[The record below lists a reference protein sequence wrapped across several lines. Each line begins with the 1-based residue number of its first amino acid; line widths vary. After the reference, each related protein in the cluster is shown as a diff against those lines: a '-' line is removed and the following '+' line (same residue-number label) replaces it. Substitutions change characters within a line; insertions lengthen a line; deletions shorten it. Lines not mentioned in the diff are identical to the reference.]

1 VLAGQKNAYAYLV
14 NQYQAYVFAI
24 VLPIVP
30 TLADAEDT
38 AQETFLCAYKSLPSY
53 RGGSFK
59 AWLGRIAVNCATDLM
74 RRKQRRKKLV
84 TLLSQEQATRPELT
98 GSESAAVDNRI
109 TLNGLIAILPPR
121 QQEVIR
127 LYYFEGLSYA
137 EIATKLNITE
147 KTVESILY
155 RARHFLQEQLTAEGE
170 R

>member
-1 VLAGQKNAYAYLV
+1 VLAGEKNAYAYLV
-14 NQYQAYVFAI
+14 NQYRAYVFAI

-74 RRKQRRKKLV
+74 RRNQRQQSLV
-84 TLLSQEQATRPELT
+84 ALIGQEQAARPQTT
-98 GSESAAVDNRI
+98 GSGAVDNRL
-109 TLNGLIAILPPR
+109 TLNGLIAKLPPR

-127 LYYFEGLSYA
+127 LYYFEDLSYA
-137 EIATKLNITE
+137 EIATRLNIAERTA
-147 KTVESILY
+147 ESTLY
-155 RARHFLQEQLTAEGE
+155 RARHLLRDNLAAKGE

>member
-1 VLAGQKNAYAYLV
+1 MLAGEKNAYAYLV
-14 NQYQAYVFAI
+14 NQYRAYVFAI

-74 RRKQRRKKLV
+74 RRNQRQQSLV
-84 TLLSQEQATRPELT
+84 ALIGQEQAARPQTT
-98 GSESAAVDNRI
+98 GSGAVDNRL
-109 TLNGLIAILPPR
+109 TLNGLIAKLPPR

-127 LYYFEGLSYA
+127 LYYFEDLSYA
-137 EIATKLNITE
+137 EIATRLNIAERTA
-147 KTVESILY
+147 ESTLY
-155 RARHFLQEQLTAEGE
+155 RARHLLRDNLAAKGE

>member
-1 VLAGQKNAYAYLV
+1 MLAGDKTAYAYLV
-14 NQYQAYVFAI
+14 NQYRAYVFAI

-74 RRKQRRKKLV
+74 RRNQRQQSLV
-84 TLLSQEQATRPELT
+84 ALIGQEQAARPQTT
-98 GSESAAVDNRI
+98 GSGAVDNRL
-109 TLNGLIAILPPR
+109 TLNGLIAKLPPR

-127 LYYFEGLSYA
+127 LYYFEDLSYA
-137 EIATKLNITE
+137 EIATRLNIAERTA
-147 KTVESILY
+147 ESTLY
-155 RARHFLQEQLTAEGE
+155 RARHLLRDNLAAKGE